1 MSHNIPQTSN
11 GRLVSLSVDNPKYY
25 VPNLQDEM
33 PAMLPLSYA
42 QMNNSGSSSSSSGKG
57 GKKAQAQPHA
67 HAHAHADDDSE
78 EKTMLWSNIASL
90 FVQCEKTDENVLSL
104 TRGTDEIYQELQ
116 GVRTEIAQV
125 QTDIIAAT
133 KDDHDTRKMRKY
145 VAKKCKMAQETASYG
160 AYNADIEIF
169 AYIDKVRGEFD
180 EKIQKLEKE
189 NTELREELGALHNT
203 YDTDY
208 DVFVER
214 ENTLMSKLD
223 RAIQATDVLN
233 ERIKNHEGVYMKQLQ
248 ELRDRTDQQFY
259 NHSGDLRE
267 EFARAITREVEF
279 ESKTSEQLVQ
289 SVNDELTSLITRSNE
304 IHTYRYFETVNEMK
318 QLQENC
324 QTLKQSIGMVDAEL
338 SDTKETVDFLKDE
351 VAQTS
356 NDVYDIKEDA
366 LSGLKEDIYHEL
378 DRDYYDLKSY
388 VKRTMNRHKKQEHH
402 RAEKTV
408 VVAAAVVAA
417 PVPAPVEAPAP
428 VEPAPAPPVAVDGHP
443 PAREYN
449 NIIII
454 DANDCFS
461 DDEEDEFVKHT

>member
-1 MSHNIPQTSN
+1 M
-11 GRLVSLSVDNPKYY
+11 SLSVDNPKYY

-42 QMNNSGSSSSSSGKG
+42 QMNNGSSSSSSSGKG
-57 GKKAQAQPHA
+57 GKKAQVQDHHA
-67 HAHAHADDDSE
+67 DDSE
-78 EKTMLWSNIASL
+78 EKTMIWKNIASL
-90 FVQCEKTDENVLSL
+90 FVQCEKNDDNVLSL

-116 GVRTEIAQV
+116 DVRTEIAQV
-125 QTDIIAAT
+125 QTDMNAT
-133 KDDHDTRKMRKY
+133 KDELVAKPDDIRRLRKY
-145 VAKKCKMAQETASYG
+145 VVKKCKKVQETASYG

-169 AYIDKVRGEFD
+169 AYIDTLRGEFD
-180 EKIQKLEKE
+180 AKIQKLEKE
-189 NTELREELGALHNT
+189 NTELREELGALHDT
-203 YDTDY
+203 YDKDY

-214 ENTLMSKLD
+214 ENALMSKLD

-233 ERIKNHEGVYMKQLQ
+233 ERIKNHEGIYMKQLQ

-279 ESKTSEQLVQ
+279 ESKTSAQLVQ

-304 IHTYRYFETVNEMK
+304 IHSYRYFETVGVMK

-356 NDVYDIKEDA
+356 NDVYDIKEDV
-366 LSGLKEDIYHEL
+366 SGLKEDIYHEL

-388 VKRTMNRHKKQEHH
+388 VKRTMNRHKREEHH
-402 RAEKTV
+402 RAEKQLQPCDIIV
-408 VVAAAVVAA
+408 EEEPAAAV
-417 PVPAPVEAPAP
+417 PVPVPEAP
-428 VEPAPAPPVAVDGHP
+428 ET
-443 PAREYN
+443 EYN

-454 DANDCFS
+454 DADDCRISS
-461 DDEEDEFVKHT
+461 DDEEEFVRHT

>member
-42 QMNNSGSSSSSSGKG
+42 QMNNSGSSSSSGKG
-57 GKKAQAQPHA
+57 GKKVQAA
-67 HAHAHADDDSE
+67 ADDDSE

-90 FVQCEKTDENVLSL
+90 FVQCEKTEENVVSL

-116 GVRTEIAQV
+116 DVRTEIAQV

-133 KDDHDTRKMRKY
+133 KDSHDTRKMRKY
-145 VAKKCKMAQETASYG
+145 VVKKCKMAQETASYG

-180 EKIQKLEKE
+180 AKIQKLEKE
-189 NTELREELGALHNT
+189 NTELREELGALHDT
-203 YDTDY
+203 YDKDY

-214 ENTLMSKLD
+214 ENALMSKLN

-233 ERIKNHEGVYMKQLQ
+233 ERIKNHEGIYMKQLQ

-279 ESKTSEQLVQ
+279 ESKTSAQLVQ

-304 IHTYRYFETVNEMK
+304 IHSYRYFETVGEMK

-366 LSGLKEDIYHEL
+366 LSVLKEDIYHEL

-388 VKRTMNRHKKQEHH
+388 VKRVMNRHKRQEHP
-402 RAEKTV
+402 AEQTV
-408 VVAAAVVAA
+408 EVAAAAAAVEPEVAAAV
-417 PVPAPVEAPAP
+417 PVPVPVPVPEAPEA
-428 VEPAPAPPVAVDGHP
+428 D
-443 PAREYN
+443 

-454 DANDCFS
+454 DAGDCGFSS
-461 DDEEDEFVKHT
+461 DDEEHEIVRHT

>member
-1 MSHNIPQTSN
+1 MSYNIPQISN

-42 QMNNSGSSSSSSGKG
+42 QMNNGSSSSSGKG
-57 GKKAQAQPHA
+57 GKKAQVQDHHA
-67 HAHAHADDDSE
+67 DDSE
-78 EKTMLWSNIASL
+78 EKTMIWKNIASL
-90 FVQCEKTDENVLSL
+90 FVQCEKNDDNVLSL

-116 GVRTEIAQV
+116 DVRTEIAQV
-125 QTDIIAAT
+125 QTDMNAT
-133 KDDHDTRKMRKY
+133 KDELVAKPDDIRRLRKY
-145 VAKKCKMAQETASYG
+145 VVKKCKKVQETASYG

-169 AYIDKVRGEFD
+169 AYIDTLRGEFD
-180 EKIQKLEKE
+180 AKIQKLEKE
-189 NTELREELGALHNT
+189 NTELREELGALHDT
-203 YDTDY
+203 YDKDY

-214 ENTLMSKLD
+214 ENALMSKLD

-233 ERIKNHEGVYMKQLQ
+233 ERIKNHEGIYMKQLQ

-279 ESKTSEQLVQ
+279 ESKTSAQLVQ

-304 IHTYRYFETVNEMK
+304 IHSYRYFETVGVMK

-388 VKRTMNRHKKQEHH
+388 VKRTMNRHKREEHH
-402 RAEKTV
+402 RAEKQLQPCDIIV
-408 VVAAAVVAA
+408 EEEPAVAV
-417 PVPAPVEAPAP
+417 PVPVPEAP
-428 VEPAPAPPVAVDGHP
+428 ET
-443 PAREYN
+443 EYN

-454 DANDCFS
+454 DADDCRISS
-461 DDEEDEFVKHT
+461 DDEEEIVRHT

>member
-25 VPNLQDEM
+25 VPALKDEI

-42 QMNNSGSSSSSSGKG
+42 QMNNCGSSSGKG
-57 GKKAQAQPHA
+57 GKKAQAA
-67 HAHAHADDDSE
+67 ADDDSE
-78 EKTMLWSNIASL
+78 EKTMLWKNIAAL
-90 FVQCEKTDENVLSL
+90 FDKCEKTEENVVSL

-116 GVRTEIAQV
+116 DVRTEIAQV
-125 QTDIIAAT
+125 VQPDIIAAT
-133 KDDHDTRKMRKY
+133 TKDSHDTRKMRKY
-145 VAKKCKMAQETASYG
+145 VAKKCKRAQETASYG
-160 AYNADIEIF
+160 AYNADVEIF
-169 AYIDKVRGEFD
+169 AYIEKVRGEFD
-180 EKIQKLEKE
+180 AKIQKLEKE
-189 NTELREELGALHNT
+189 NTELREELGALHDT
-203 YDTDY
+203 YDKDY

-214 ENTLMSKLD
+214 ENALMSKLN

-233 ERIKNHEGVYMKQLQ
+233 ERIKNHEGIYMKQLQ

-267 EFARAITREVEF
+267 EFTRAITREVEF
-279 ESKTSEQLVQ
+279 ESKTSAQLVQ

-304 IHTYRYFETVNEMK
+304 IHSYRYFETVNEMK

-338 SDTKETVDFLKDE
+338 SDTKERVDFLKDE

-366 LSGLKEDIYHEL
+366 LSVLKEDIYHEL

-388 VKRTMNRHKKQEHH
+388 VKRVMNRHKRQEHP
-402 RAEKTV
+402 AEQTV
-408 VVAAAVVAA
+408 EVAEAAAAAAEAVEPEVAAAV
-417 PVPAPVEAPAP
+417 PVPVPEAPEA
-428 VEPAPAPPVAVDGHP
+428 D
-443 PAREYN
+443 

-454 DANDCFS
+454 DAGDCGFSS
-461 DDEEDEFVKHT
+461 DDEEHEIVRHT